1 MRTFTPPKCE
11 SCISYDHIKCS
22 CREES
27 SPLFGGNISP
37 LHLACSSFIGLSK
50 VYAPKNR
57 VKFQSTHP
65 RRVRPHIQQMSEYHI
80 TKVHYLLITC
90 NFLNT

>member
-1 MRTFTPPKCE
+1 MRTFTPPQCE
-11 SCISYDHIKCS
+11 SCISYDYIKCS

-37 LHLACSSFIGLSK
+37 LHLSCDKFISMSK

-57 VKFQSTHP
+57 VKKWYK
-65 RRVRPHIQQMSEYHI
+65 VRTMDDMSDSLARLY
-80 TKVHYLLITC
+80 
-90 NFLNT
+90 

>member
-1 MRTFTPPKCE
+1 MRTFNPPKCE
-11 SCISYDHIKCS
+11 SCISYDYIKCS

-27 SPLFGGNISP
+27 SPLFGGSISP

-57 VKFQSTHP
+57 VKKWYK
-65 RRVRPHIQQMSEYHI
+65 VRTVDDMSDSKARLY
-80 TKVHYLLITC
+80 
-90 NFLNT
+90 

>member
-1 MRTFTPPKCE
+1 MRIFTRPQCE
-11 SCISYDHIKCS
+11 SCISWDQRNCS

-37 LHLACSSFIGLSK
+37 FHLACSRYISQSA

-57 VKFQSTHP
+57 VKKWYK
-65 RRVRPHIQQMSEYHI
+65 VRTIDDMSDSLARLY
-80 TKVHYLLITC
+80 
-90 NFLNT
+90 